1 MWKKL
6 TEKWNA
12 WVQSLQTREWAL
24 WLKSAGV
31 RAVKTVAQT
40 LIANIGV
47 TAAMS
52 WGDWQ
57 TALSASAMAGI
68 VSLAMSFVSLPEADA
83 ETGTGRTWFKSALIR
98 CLRTFGQSVA
108 SNLAAFTLLSE
119 VNWGSVL
126 SAALIAGALSL
137 VTSVAGLPEASESN

>member
-6 TEKWNA
+6 KQKWNA
-12 WVQSLQTREWAL
+12 WVRSIQGRAWTLWA
-24 WLKSAGV
+24 KAAGV
-31 RAVKTVAQT
+31 RAIKTVAQT

-68 VSLAMSFVSLPEADA
+68 VSLAMSFVSLPEAD
-83 ETGTGRTWFKSALIR
+83 TTDDSQLTWGKSALIR
-98 CLRTFGQSVA
+98 FLRTIGQSVA
-108 SNLAAFTLLSE
+108 SNLAAFTMLSQ
-119 VNWGSVL
+119 VNWGSVMY
-126 SAALIAGALSL
+126 AALIAGALSL
-137 VTSVAGLPEASESN
+137 VTSIAGLPEVSET